1 MVSQRI
7 MRRNRMKIIYRD
19 WQVRFSPNYKVY
31 QSYLNSLSKDKF
43 IDLKVDLQI
52 ANSKESLMIHGA
64 FLFGIVLAIQAIW
77 WHWGKLL
84 IQIHQKYNLLLSAIT
99 MNEARLLDVTYTISL
114 WLTFLLIFLFGGIV
128 FKIRLQQRK
137 LYYLKQYKREMKF
150 K

>member
-1 MVSQRI
+1 
-7 MRRNRMKIIYRD
+7 MRSEKMKGKHQG
-19 WQVRFSPNYKVY
+19 WKVMLSPSYKHY
-31 QSYLNSLSKDKF
+31 KLYLNSLSKDKY

-137 LYYLKQYKREMKF
+137 LYYLKQYEREMKF

>member
-1 MVSQRI
+1 
-7 MRRNRMKIIYRD
+7 MRSEKMKGKNQG
-19 WQVRFSPNYKVY
+19 WKVMFNPNYKHY
-31 QSYLNSLSKDKF
+31 KSYLNSLPKDKF

-114 WLTFLLIFLFGGIV
+114 WLTFLLIFLFGGSI

-137 LYYLKQYKREMKF
+137 LYYLKEYEREMKR